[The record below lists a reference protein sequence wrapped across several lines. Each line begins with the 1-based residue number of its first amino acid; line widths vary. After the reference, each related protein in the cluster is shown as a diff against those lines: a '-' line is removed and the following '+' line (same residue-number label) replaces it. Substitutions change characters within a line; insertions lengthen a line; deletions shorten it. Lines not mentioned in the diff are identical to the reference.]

1 MPPRKPS
8 SLSFDDRVRLTAELA
23 APYRKIRQF
32 LYAGAGISGGLGG
45 VVFFFRVLAGRE
57 LAQSLPNLGIQIGV
71 IAGAIALFRWEAKRQ
86 EKLVERVRDRLNAKD
101 KHSPPSE

>member
-1 MPPRKPS
+1 MSPRKS
-8 SLSFDDRVRLTAELA
+8 NLSFDDRVRLTAELA

-32 LYAGAGISGGLGG
+32 LYEGAGVSGALGG

-71 IAGAIALFRWEAKRQ
+71 IAGAIALFRWEAQRQ
-86 EKLVERVRDRLNAKD
+86 ETLEARVRDRLTSAG
-101 KHSPPSE
+101 KHSPNSD

>member
-8 SLSFDDRVRLTAELA
+8 SLSFDDRVRLTSELA

-32 LYAGAGISGGLGG
+32 VYVASGISGALGG
-45 VVFFFRVLAGRE
+45 VVFFFRVLAGRD

-71 IAGAIALFRWEAKRQ
+71 VAAAIALFRWERGKQ
-86 EKLVERVRDRLNAKD
+86 ERLEERVRKRLKAEGKD
-101 KHSPPSE
+101 T